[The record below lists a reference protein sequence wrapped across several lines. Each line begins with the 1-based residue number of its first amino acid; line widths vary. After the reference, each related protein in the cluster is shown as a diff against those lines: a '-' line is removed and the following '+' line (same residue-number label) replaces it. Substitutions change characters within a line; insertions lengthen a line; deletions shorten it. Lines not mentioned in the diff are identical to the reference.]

1 MSHIRF
7 PRAAVAIAADSTGRS
22 AIKPH
27 LDATKGTAPHL
38 VLWASAALVVRDGGR
53 LVAVRRTA
61 SHEAEVACIGPG
73 SAHIR
78 WRSASE
84 VLSDAEAKRW
94 LKMARFSKG

>member
-7 PRAAVAIAADSTGRS
+7 PRAAVAVAADSTGRS
-22 AIKPH
+22 AIKPIVE
-27 LDATKGTAPHL
+27 AAKSAAPHR

-61 SHEAEVACIGPG
+61 SHEAEVGWIAPG
-73 SAHIR
+73 SANLR
-78 WRSASE
+78 WRAASE
-84 VLSDAEAKRW
+84 VLSDAEARRW